1 LLALATSPALG
12 AAPQDELKELRE
24 RIQAL
29 QNELSE
35 REESKGEAA
44 DALKGSEQAIS
55 QSRRSLREL
64 NRQQE
69 KLNAELRQLQAREA
83 STRVQLRHGQ
93 TQLENVLGAEYRGSK
108 HDLMALLLSGKD
120 PAATSRE
127 LHYYRYIA
135 RSRAEL
141 IERLRGN
148 LAEVKKLSDDTER
161 KREEL
166 KAITAREAEEK
177 ARLESERESKRQVL
191 ARLSSEIE
199 RSRKEISTLKRDET
213 RLQRLV
219 EALAKMLAK
228 KEAQKRAAAKREA
241 AKRALQRK
249 LALAKRAEPNANAP
263 AEPRSEVEPDFGNAA
278 FAKLKG
284 RLPLPVRGELTNRFG
299 SPRSG
304 SRLAWSGLF
313 IRSPEGQEVKAVA
326 AGRVVF
332 SDWLRG
338 FGNLLIVDHGS
349 GFMSIYGNNETLYK
363 QVGEALQ
370 GGEPIAAVGNSGGNF
385 QSGLYFELR
394 HQGKPVDPMG
404 WLAK

>member
-1 LLALATSPALG
+1 V
-12 AAPQDELKELRE
+12 
-24 RIQAL
+24 
-29 QNELSE
+29 
-35 REESKGEAA
+35 

-64 NRQQE
+64 SRQQE
-69 KLNAELRQLQAREA
+69 KLNAELRQLQARGE
-83 STRVQLRHGQ
+83 SVRTQMHHGQ

-120 PAATSRE
+120 PAATTRE

-135 RSRAEL
+135 RSRADL

-148 LAEVKKLSDDTER
+148 LAELKAVSADTQR
-161 KREEL
+161 KREEI
-166 KAITAREAEEK
+166 KDVAAREAAEK
-177 ARLESERESKRQVL
+177 TRLESEREAKRQVL
-191 ARLSSEIE
+191 ARLATEIE
-199 RSRKEISTLKRDET
+199 QSRKQISTLKRDEA
-213 RLQRLV
+213 RLEKLV
-219 EALAKMLAK
+219 EAIAKMLAK
-228 KEAQKRAAAKREA
+228 KEAQQRAAAKREA
-241 AKRALQRK
+241 AKRAAQRK
-249 LALAKRAEPNANAP
+249 LMLAKRAPNAPAP
-263 AEPRSEVEPDFGNAA
+263 AEPKVEPEPDFGHTA

-299 SPRSG
+299 SPRSDG
-304 SRLAWSGLF
+304 RINWSGLF

-338 FGNLLIVDHGS
+338 FGNLLIVDHGG

-363 QVGEALQ
+363 QVGQPLQ
-370 GGEPIAAVGNSGGNF
+370 GGETIAAVGNSGGNF
-385 QSGLYFELR
+385 ESGLYFELR
-394 HQGKPVDPMG
+394 HQGKPVDPMR